1 MGQLP
6 RLSIRVSGSIPPAA
20 CVRQAENAEA
30 AGLSGVWF
38 AENAY
43 ARGILPAAA
52 ACAVASSRLQINV
65 GVFNPF
71 TRHPTMM
78 AMEVG
83 ALDELSNGRA
93 SLSIGT
99 GIISALQKIGAAPEK
114 PLVALRDAV
123 AIARA
128 LLGGEEVDYAGP
140 VFRARKV
147 QLGYS
152 PRTDISIFMA
162 GRGNLMVKL
171 AGEIADGLLVSNMC
185 SIAFA
190 GRLAAML
197 QAARRTAGRNGLAQ
211 VVQYMP
217 CAVDVERDAALAA
230 AKRAVGDMLPGFW
243 SLGQKL
249 KSAKEGLLAGTNIT
263 EDEFATSSA
272 RLSEG
277 EDAVTVL
284 DERYTRAFAL
294 AGTPEDCLAAA
305 ERYAEAGV
313 SELALT
319 FPGRTA
325 LKEIN
330 SLGAAAAAY
339 HRTHG

>member
-6 RLSIRVSGSIPPAA
+6 RLSIRLHGSIPPAA
-20 CVRQAENAEA
+20 CVAQAQNAEA
-30 AGLSGVWF
+30 AGLSGAWF

-43 ARGILPAAA
+43 ARGILPAAV
-52 ACAVASSRLQINV
+52 ACAVATSRLQINA

-99 GIISALQKIGAAPEK
+99 GIIAALQKIGAAPEK
-114 PLVALRDAV
+114 PLAALRDTV

-128 LLGGEEVDYAGP
+128 LLGGEEVDYPGA
-140 VFRARKV
+140 VFSARKV
-147 QLGYS
+147 KLGYS

-185 SIAFA
+185 STAFA
-190 GRLAAML
+190 ARLAAML
-197 QAARRTAGRNGLAQ
+197 QAARRTAGRNGIAQ
-211 VVQYMP
+211 VVQYLP
-217 CAVDVERDAALAA
+217 CAVDAERDAALAA
-230 AKRAVGDMLPGFW
+230 AKRAVGDILPGFW

-249 KSAKEGLLAGTNIT
+249 KSAKEGLLAGTDIT
-263 EDEFATSSA
+263 EDEFAASSA
-272 RLSEG
+272 RLLAG

-305 ERYAEAGV
+305 ERYAGAGV

-319 FPGRTA
+319 FAGRTA
-325 LKEIN
+325 LKQIN
-330 SLGAAAAAY
+330 RLGAAAAAY